1 MPVQTPRIDKN
12 AHVLQIEHVIIQ
24 LFLPRQKALIRLVFV
39 AVNAQELVQIQLS
52 ILFSE
57 NHVVFFGLQGSALV
71 LDSCK
76 RVVELEVVVRA
87 MAQFLG
93 EAQRKRLRDGV
104 DLGRDLGA
112 LVDVA
117 GLFCALVRTAYM
129 RERFG
134 DLLEQ

>member
-1 MPVQTPRIDKN
+1 MPAQTPRIDKN

-57 NHVVFFGLQGSALV
+57 NHVIFFGLQGSAFV

-104 DLGRDLGA
+104 DLGRDL
-112 LVDVA
+112 
-117 GLFCALVRTAYM
+117 
-129 RERFG
+129 
-134 DLLEQ
+134 

>member
-1 MPVQTPRIDKN
+1 MPAQTPRFDKN
-12 AHVLQIEHVIIQ
+12 AHVLQIEHEIIQ
-24 LFLPRQKALIRLVFV
+24 LLLPRQRALIRLVFV

-57 NHVVFFGLQGSALV
+57 DHVIFFGLQGFALV

-104 DLGRDLGA
+104 DLGRDL
-112 LVDVA
+112 
-117 GLFCALVRTAYM
+117 
-129 RERFG
+129 
-134 DLLEQ
+134 

>member
-1 MPVQTPRIDKN
+1 MAEQSSKINAEQANEMPAQTPRIDKN

-24 LFLPRQKALIRLVFV
+24 LLLPRQNALIRLVFV
-39 AVNAQELVQIQLS
+39 AVNAQVLVQVQLS

-57 NHVVFFGLQGSALV
+57 NHVILFGLQGFSLV
-71 LDSCK
+71 LDACK

-104 DLGRDLGA
+104 DLGRDL
-112 LVDVA
+112 
-117 GLFCALVRTAYM
+117 
-129 RERFG
+129 
-134 DLLEQ
+134 